1 MDLRPSTESA
11 KTVGNASGDPSG
23 PADQGVSLPELQP
36 HLKLISNPL
45 VLISPFFLW
54 GTAMVAMKGVMAE
67 TSPLFLASVRLLPAG
82 ILVVLVSILLGREQP
97 KGWRA
102 WLWIS
107 LFAAVDGTLFQGF
120 LARGLERTGAGLGS
134 VMIDSQPLAVA
145 IMARVLFKEWVG
157 PLGWLGLLIGL
168 AGISFIGLPDDWIVA
183 LFHGQWAN
191 FGPVITLE
199 QEIWTV
205 LFQQGEWLMLMAALS
220 MAVGT
225 ILIRFVAAVADP
237 VAATGWHMILG
248 GVPLVVASLL
258 SEPSTWE
265 GVSAVGWLEIT
276 YATVFGSAI
285 AYGVFFFIAAKGN
298 LTSLSALT
306 FLTPVF
312 ALLFSTLFL
321 SESLSLLQ
329 WSGVMLTLVSI
340 YLINQRVPLAAWLS
354 TKLSLPIAESIAP
367 AISSTTEAAD

>member
-1 MDLRPSTESA
+1 MDAPSTKDAAQPPTEEANEARESLRIPTILRPA
-11 KTVGNASGDPSG
+11 ASLV
-23 PADQGVSLPELQP
+23 A
-36 HLKLISNPL
+36 NPL

-54 GTAMVAMKGVMAE
+54 GTAMVAMKGVMHE

-82 ILVVLVSILLGREQP
+82 MLVVLVSVVLGREQP
-97 KGWRA
+97 KGWSA
-102 WLWIS
+102 WLWIG
-107 LFAAVDGTLFQGF
+107 LFALVDGTLFQGF
-120 LARGLERTGAGLGS
+120 LAKGLERTGAGLGS

-145 IMARVLFKEWVG
+145 IMARFLFKEWIG
-157 PLGWLGLLIGL
+157 PLGWLGLSIGL
-168 AGISFIGLPDDWIVA
+168 LGISFIGLPDEWIFS
-183 LFHGQWAN
+183 LFQGQWFNVSIA
-191 FGPVITLE
+191 LE

-225 ILIRFVAAVADP
+225 ILIGFVAKAADP

-248 GVPLVVASLL
+248 GIPLAVTSVL
-258 SEPSTWE
+258 SEPTAWQ
-265 GVSAVGWLEIT
+265 GVSLAGWLEIG

-285 AYGVFFFIAAKGN
+285 AYGVFFYIAAQGN

-312 ALLFSTLFL
+312 ALLFSTLL
-321 SESLSLLQ
+321 LAESLSLLQ

-340 YLINQRVPLAAWLS
+340 YLINQRVELS
-354 TKLSLPIAESIAP
+354 TYIAKQLALPVGPSNEQKV
-367 AISSTTEAAD
+367 ER

>member
-1 MDLRPSTESA
+1 MDLRPSTKPAE
-11 KTVGNASGDPSG
+11 TTGNASGDVSG
-23 PADQGVSLPELQP
+23 PTDERLNLPELQP

-107 LFAAVDGTLFQGF
+107 LFAVVDGTLFQGF

-145 IMARVLFKEWVG
+145 IMARVLFREWVG

-168 AGISFIGLPDDWIVA
+168 TGISFIGLPDDWIVA

-199 QEIWTV
+199 QEIWAV

-248 GVPLVVASLL
+248 GVPLVVVSLL

-265 GVSAVGWLEIT
+265 GISTAGWLEIT

-340 YLINQRVPLAAWLS
+340 YLINQRVPLATWLS
-354 TKLSLPIAESIAP
+354 TKLSLPIAEAIAP
-367 AISSTTEAAD
+367 AIAATTESAD